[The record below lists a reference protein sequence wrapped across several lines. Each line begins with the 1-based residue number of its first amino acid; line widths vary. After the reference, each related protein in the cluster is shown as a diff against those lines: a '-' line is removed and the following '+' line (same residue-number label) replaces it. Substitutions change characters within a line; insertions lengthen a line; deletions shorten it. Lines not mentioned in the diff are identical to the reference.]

1 MPRKRKNGE
10 VLATVAGWG
19 QAHSSPGA
27 PYWCHCHWRLRGD
40 PIFHVRCPPLP
51 FPTLS
56 TAAAAYLLYKRLTLL
71 LLHAVQTTPKDSGLP
86 ACIAW
91 AQTLVQGESMQREA
105 AGELVI
111 ICWVE
116 AQWIPRTMAMILQA
130 EEESSNSSETAASF
144 SPYFCEEAVA
154 GDQRGNSRAE
164 RGLST
169 GRLNMLGE
177 RKIREGRSPSGSNN
191 HATMKQSRAFKQLQ
205 RQQTPRMPALMP
217 RTKWRARWRKRR
229 MPTRGL
235 WPSPCL

>member
-1 MPRKRKNGE
+1 MLDGGKHTPRLERHIDVVVIG
-10 VLATVAGWG
+10 VSAGILFSMY
-19 QAHSSPGA
+19 AA
-27 PYWCHCHWRLRGD
+27 PLFPFRLFPLQPL
-40 PIFHVRCPPLP
+40 PIFC
-51 FPTLS
+51 TNDS
-56 TAAAAYLLYKRLTLL
+56 SSL

-91 AQTLVQGESMQREA
+91 AQTLVQGESTQREA
-105 AGELVI
+105 AGELLI

-130 EEESSNSSETAASF
+130 EEESTNSSETAASF

-177 RKIREGRSPSGSNN
+177 RKIREGRSPSGSSN

-205 RQQTPRMPALMP
+205 HQQTPRMPALMP

-229 MPTRGL
+229 MPTRGM